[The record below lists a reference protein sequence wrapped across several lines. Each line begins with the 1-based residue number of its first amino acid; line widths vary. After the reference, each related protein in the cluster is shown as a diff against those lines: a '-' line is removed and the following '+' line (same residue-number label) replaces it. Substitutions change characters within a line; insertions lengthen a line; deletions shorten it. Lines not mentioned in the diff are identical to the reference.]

1 MISITITEKLWDGIR
16 PGSVKKTGLSEAIRA
31 FAKANKGSPDTPKAY
46 DDMIAAVGT
55 LGTAIGKAEDAV
67 KKAKDDK
74 KGAAARLK
82 TWKQECDKA
91 SGQLAAERK
100 QLGLLKA
107 SKEADDSLKELAKQV
122 DEAIKDAGQ
131 MLKDMESGALKDSKK
146 ISSGLQDLRGVV
158 RNGLKATQKDGFV
171 AYIRTFKQIMDW
183 GVKPE
188 DVPLPPNAKS
198 IKEKMPTLEEAVEK
212 VRVKAEELLEEAA
225 KGRTGEAADLAQD
238 LIADYRKMKENIKAF
253 IPAAKKFG
261 TDTKVLGDR
270 FKELI
275 GKGTPYT
282 KLLELVQV
290 MHGKIMTFEEKTLT
304 EIARGHIARGDVQ
317 AKRIKIRDSLRSKP
331 KVYEEFEAIASE
343 EWNLI
348 MVIYREVSEQIAQSH
363 RQVERVCRLIGDSS
377 EEAKG
382 PTDQLAKKFIDDV
395 RDLTNKFM

>member
-304 EIARGHIARGDVQ
+304 EIARAHRSGRRPGQADQDPRLAQEQAQGLRG
-317 AKRIKIRDSLRSKP
+317 IRG
-331 KVYEEFEAIASE
+331 
-343 EWNLI
+343 
-348 MVIYREVSEQIAQSH
+348 H
-363 RQVERVCRLIGDSS
+363 RQRGVEPHHGDLSRGVGADRPVPPPGRTRLPADRRLVGGSQ
-377 EEAKG
+377 G
-382 PTDQLAKKFIDDV
+382 PDRPVGQEV
-395 RDLTNKFM
+395 H